1 MSHFHPKSAVLLFAL
16 ALLGACASPGGRLQQ
31 AGSTAEVFD
40 MRLDSD
46 LAWARIKS
54 PRQELWTIDGPGL
67 NGLTIYNDIKP
78 GEHVFQLGRER
89 KSNPNGPWFRP
100 GMRPDELRDVI
111 LDAVRAQGW
120 AQVSD
125 ENFRPHDFGSVSGIR
140 FEVRQAS
147 PEGLI
152 YRGSVAAVERGG
164 KLDVLYW
171 KAPAE
176 YYAPRDAAAVAR
188 MLDGLRYVR

>member
-1 MSHFHPKSAVLLFAL
+1 MSYFRPKSAVLVLAL

-67 NGLTIYNDIKP
+67 NSLAVYNDIKP

-111 LDAVRAQGW
+111 LDAIRGQGW

-125 ENFRPHDFGSVSGIR
+125 ADFRPHDFGGAPGIR
-140 FEVRQAS
+140 FEIRQTN
-147 PEGLI
+147 PDGLI
-152 YRGSVAAVERGG
+152 YLGSVAAVERGG

-176 YYAPRDAAAVAR
+176 YYAPRDDAAVAR
-188 MLDGLRYVR
+188 MLDGLRHVK

>member
-1 MSHFHPKSAVLLFAL
+1 MSHFRPKSA
-16 ALLGACASPGGRLQQ
+16 ALLLVLTLLTACASPGGRLQQ
-31 AGSTAEVFD
+31 AGSTAELFD

-46 LAWARIKS
+46 LAWARIKA
-54 PRQELWTIDGPGL
+54 PRQEIWTIDGPSL
-67 NGLTIYNDIKP
+67 NSLAVHNDVKP

-111 LDAVRAQGW
+111 LDAIRGQGW

-125 ENFRPHDFGSVSGIR
+125 ENFRPHDFGGAPGIR
-140 FEVRQAS
+140 FEVRQTS
-147 PEGLI
+147 PDGLV

-171 KAPAE
+171 RAPAE
-176 YYAPRDAAAVAR
+176 YYAPRDAGAVAR

>member
-1 MSHFHPKSAVLLFAL
+1 MNHFRPKSAALLFAL

-46 LAWARIKS
+46 LAWARIKT

-67 NGLTIYNDIKP
+67 NSLTVYNDIKP

-100 GMRPDELRDVI
+100 GSRSQFRRPNHRLPQLPE
-111 LDAVRAQGW
+111 RA
-120 AQVSD
+120 
-125 ENFRPHDFGSVSGIR
+125 IR
-140 FEVRQAS
+140 CPSRSSA
-147 PEGLI
+147 LH
-152 YRGSVAAVERGG
+152 RLALA
-164 KLDVLYW
+164 
-171 KAPAE
+171 
-176 YYAPRDAAAVAR
+176 
-188 MLDGLRYVR
+188 